1 MRLRCQKSLLLLA
14 LFTLACHDATGPQT
28 VNARFELQNI
38 DGRPLPTPP
47 AFTPGMTPTILSS
60 VITLDQSGTA
70 SFTEHRTEWNGV
82 DAVYQWTYTYKI
94 VGDRIAFEA
103 PPCPPNAICA
113 DPPTGRIFIN
123 RMTLEAGHINS
134 TPILY
139 NYFLIVLP
147 ELPH

>member
-47 AFTPGMTPTILSS
+47 ACTPGMTPTIISS
-60 VITLDQSGTA
+60 VITLDRSGTA
-70 SFTEHRTEWNGV
+70 SFTEHRAEWNGV
-82 DAVYQWTYTYKI
+82 DTVYHWTQTYKI
-94 VGDRIAFEA
+94 VGVQILFEA
-103 PPCPPNAICA
+103 PPCPPDPPVNCA
-113 DPPTGRIFIN
+113 EPPTGRIFVNLMSLQRGRIN
-123 RMTLEAGHINS
+123 T

-139 NYFLIVLP
+139 NYFLRNN
-147 ELPH
+147 